1 MEPWVEGLKG
11 QAAAALRPLDGAV
24 SLPGFPGEVSITTDR
39 WGVPHVDASD
49 RDAMYAAQGYVHAT
63 ERAWQVD
70 FMRRVAQGRL
80 SELVGEPGVGLDRFF
95 RTIGIGRMVRGW
107 VADGLDEDTVRI
119 GRAYHAGFLAGIR
132 SIPAPVEYQILGAE
146 PPTPETFEDAMT
158 DGLSISMLIAFGLS
172 MNWTLELIRF
182 QLASALGAERAMA
195 LTPFLGAAPPEALPP
210 RHNDTGAVADMLAT
224 ARQGGAGVPGV
235 GSNNW
240 VLAGS
245 RTTTGMPLLCNDPH
259 LLVAMPAIWTEM
271 HLRCPD
277 MNVTGVSFPGV
288 PGILIGHNERCAWG
302 FTNTQADVADLYL
315 ERLSEDGSAYE
326 YDGAWLPVETIREEI
341 AVRNEPEPRVLEVRR
356 TRHGPMITDI
366 LVGAVDTQVREDAIA
381 APLALRW
388 MGADRKISQRGIEL
402 LNSAHDWPSFR
413 EAAALWPSIGQNM
426 VYADVDG
433 HIGYQF
439 TGVYPIRGKGS
450 GAAPAPGWDA
460 AYEWTGTI
468 PFDELPW
475 SYDPPSGALATA
487 NNRVVDLDY
496 PYYLTNDWEPAQRIR
511 RITAVLAS
519 REKHSADDMAALHAD
534 TRSGLADE
542 VVPLAL
548 GATLRSADAEAARD
562 ILAGWDHRMDA
573 ASPGAAVFALWL
585 DALATVLFRTELG
598 DELFDLYHTNRSWIS
613 AFASESVAAHVAGRP
628 DRDRVIDE
636 SLANAYRH
644 ARERL
649 GNDVGAWRWG
659 TLHQITF
666 GHVLGRALPPLA
678 ELFNAGPFEASGGDD
693 TVNRGTYT
701 VGENFQTGGIPS
713 YRQIVD
719 LGDFDRS
726 RSVITTGCSG
736 NPASPYYSNQT
747 ELWLRGEYHPML
759 FSPEAIAND
768 SVGTLTIKPA

>member
-1 MEPWVEGLKG
+1 MEPWVEGLKE
-11 QAAAALRPLDGAV
+11 QAAAALRPLDGAI
-24 SLPGFPGEVSITTDR
+24 SLRGFPGEASITTDR

-49 RDAMYAAQGYVHAT
+49 RDALYAAQGYLHAT

-80 SELVGEPGVGLDRFF
+80 AELVGEPGYGLDRFF
-95 RTIGIGRMVRGW
+95 RTIGIGRLVRRW
-107 VADGLDEDTVRI
+107 VTEGLDDDTVRI

-132 SIPAPVEYQILGAE
+132 SIPAPVEYQILAAE
-146 PPTPETFEDAMT
+146 PPAPHTFEDAMI

-195 LTPFLGAAPPEALPP
+195 LTPFLGAAPPDALPP

-245 RTTTGMPLLCNDPH
+245 RTTTGTPLLCNDPH

-288 PGILIGHNERCAWG
+288 PGILIGHNDHCAWG
-302 FTNTQADVADLYL
+302 FTNTQADVSDLYL

-326 YDGAWLPVETIREEI
+326 YDGTWFPIETIREEI

-356 TRHGPMITDI
+356 TRHGPLMTDI

-381 APLALRW
+381 APLAMRW
-388 MGADRKISQRGIEL
+388 MGAERKISQRGIEL
-402 LNSAHDWPSFR
+402 LNTAQDWTSFR

-426 VYADVDG
+426 VFADVDG

-439 TGVYPIRGKGS
+439 TGVYPIRAKGS
-450 GAAPAPGWDA
+450 GAAPAPGWDP

-496 PYYLTNDWEPAQRIR
+496 PYFLTNDWEPAQRIR

-519 REKHSADDMAALHAD
+519 REKHSTDDMAALHAD

-542 VVPLAL
+542 LAPLAL
-548 GATLRSADAEAARD
+548 GATLRSADAEAARGM
-562 ILAGWDHRMDA
+562 LAEWDHRMDA
-573 ASPGAAVFALWL
+573 GSASAAVFALWL
-585 DALATVLFRTELG
+585 DALANVLFRTELG

-613 AFASESVAAHVAGRP
+613 AFAAESALSHVAHRP

-636 SLANAYRH
+636 SLAHAYRH
-644 ARERL
+644 ASERL
-649 GNDVGAWRWG
+649 GADPQAWRWG

-747 ELWLRGEYHPML
+747 ALWLRGDYHPMV
-759 FSPEAIAND
+759 FSREAIANE
-768 SVGTLTIKPA
+768 SVGTLTIKPG